1 MRIARIAVLSMCLLA
16 GGGAL
21 AADEAAGGAPSAARG
36 AAGDAALLARQA
48 PRNDCAGFPRVA
60 LQTPAGYC
68 VGRVADA
75 SHGLRFPRRM
85 VEVAPGRYWL
95 VDMGGWEPGRGRLLE
110 LTLPPNAAPDQRV
123 SITVLADKLDRP
135 HGLAKGPDGR
145 IYIGEASRIWRTP
158 VAAAVTPQ
166 TVIEGLPDDGAHP
179 LKEIVF
185 GTGGQLF
192 INVGSASDA
201 CRGDDGKLP
210 FPCPEV
216 QGKQPRAAV
225 YQAVLG
231 GPDFTLQS
239 LRPWAGG
246 LRNSVALAFVNGPNV
261 LLQAENSIDYPD
273 TTEPAEELNVLREG
287 QHYGWP
293 YCVGARR
300 AARGYERR
308 FDCARTE
315 APAML
320 WPAHAA
326 PLQMIVVPITPAA
339 ATATNNK
346 ADPLATASTA
356 HRIGAWSGQLL
367 VAWHGHRPAG
377 HRVVSFALDAQGH
390 AHGAPRSLISGWQAQ
405 PGVRPQG
412 APTGLLLDSAGRLFV
427 LEDRNRTVLMLVPD
441 APKNANAT
449 ARTQSP

>member
-1 MRIARIAVLSMCLLA
+1 MRIARRVAVLWMCMLA
-16 GGGAL
+16 SGVAR
-21 AADEAAGGAPSAARG
+21 AADEAAGAAPSAAQ
-36 AAGDAALLARQA
+36 DAARPTRQA
-48 PRNDCAGFPRVA
+48 PRTDCAGFPRVA

-68 VGRVADA
+68 VAQVADA

-95 VDMGGWEPGRGRLLE
+95 VDMGSWEPNRGRLLE
-110 LTLPPNAAPDQRV
+110 LSFQPNAAPGSRV

-145 IYIGEASRIWRTP
+145 IYVGEAGRIWRTP
-158 VAAAVTPQ
+158 VAAVVTPQ
-166 TVIEGLPDDGAHP
+166 TVIEGLPADGAHP
-179 LKEIVF
+179 LKEFVF

-216 QGKQPRAAV
+216 QGQQPRAAV
-225 YQAVLG
+225 YEAVLG

-239 LRPWAGG
+239 LRPWASG
-246 LRNSVALAFVNGPNV
+246 LRNSVALAFVRGPNV
-261 LLQAENSIDYPD
+261 LLQGENSIDYPD
-273 TTEPAEELNVLREG
+273 TTEPAEELNLLRDG

-300 AARGYERR
+300 AARGYEGR

-326 PLQMIVVPITPAA
+326 PLQMIAVPINNAA
-339 ATATNNK
+339 ATAT
-346 ADPLATASTA
+346 ATASDKANPLAASSTA
-356 HRIGAWSGQLL
+356 RPMGAWAGQLL

-377 HRVVSFALDAQGH
+377 HRVVSFALDAQGR

-412 APTGLLLDSAGRLFV
+412 APAGLLLDSAGRLFV

-441 APKNANAT
+441 APQSANAK
-449 ARTQSP
+449 ARIQSP